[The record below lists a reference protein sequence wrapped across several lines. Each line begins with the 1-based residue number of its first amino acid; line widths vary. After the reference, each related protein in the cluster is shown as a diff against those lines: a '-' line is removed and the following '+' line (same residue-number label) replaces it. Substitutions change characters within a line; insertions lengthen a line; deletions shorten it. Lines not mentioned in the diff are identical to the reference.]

1 MSVSIGAVVLAAG
14 MAVRMGR
21 QKLLLPLDGKP
32 MLTHVLEVVAEVPF
46 VSRVVVIGE
55 PKEELADLCE
65 AQGIPSIFNEKRKSG
80 QASSICLG
88 LAELRGGLDGVLF
101 LQGDQPLVTK
111 SLLKRMLET
120 FQQIHDSKAILVP
133 MHAGVMRSPILFG
146 AHWLK
151 ELALLKEDCG
161 GKELV
166 RRYPEHVRTLAW
178 AEPFVFEDADTWEE
192 YLRLQRLL
200 ETKSKE

>member
-1 MSVSIGAVVLAAG
+1 MAIGAVVLAAG

-32 MLTHVLEVVAEVPF
+32 MLAHVLEVVAEVPF
-46 VSRVVVIGE
+46 ASRIVVIGE
-55 PKEELADLCE
+55 PREPLAALCQE
-65 AQGIPSIFNEKRKSG
+65 QGLPSVFNEKRQSG
-80 QASSICLG
+80 QASSIGLG
-88 LAELRGGLDGVLF
+88 LAELEDDLDGVLF
-101 LQGDQPLVTK
+101 LQGDQPLITK
-111 SLLKRMLET
+111 SLLKRMLDA
-120 FQQIHDSKAILVP
+120 FGQLHDSKAILVP

-166 RRYPEHVRTLAW
+166 RRYPEHVKTLAW

-192 YLRLQRLL
+192 YLRLQQLL
-200 ETKSKE
+200 QTPNKG